1 MGVFTIDYSFRG
13 EAPDDV
19 SHTKVN
25 LASSV
30 TVANAIIWAQEF
42 AKILDAITDGAL
54 TNISMSLDVSLP
66 AGIRTE
72 PLDGSR
78 ASAGAY
84 FGFRTAAGYPTSF
97 RVPTR
102 LEAIVIDG
110 TRLIDVDDDDVIA
123 VIEAVTAGINLTGA
137 TPVAGTGT
145 VGAVDT
151 HADHLAVL
159 KIAKE
164 QFKS

>member
-1 MGVFTIDYSFRG
+1 MGVYTIDYTFRG
-13 EAPDDV
+13 EAAEDV

-30 TVANAIIWAQEF
+30 SVSNAIIWAQEY
-42 AKILDAITDGAL
+42 AKLLNAITDGAI

-66 AGIRTE
+66 VGIRSA
-72 PLDGSR
+72 PVDGAR

-84 FGFRTAAGYPTSF
+84 FGFRTTNGYPTSF

-102 LEAIVIDG
+102 DEAIVLDG
-110 TRLIDVDDDDVIA
+110 SNLLDDDNLDVIA

-151 HADHLAVL
+151 HADTLAVVTIL
-159 KIAKE
+159 KE
-164 QFKS
+164 QFKA